1 MLLINGRILTCEGPN
16 IECGYLRTD
25 GEKIVAVGEMGE
37 IGPVAD
43 EKVLDCR
50 GKLVMPGMID
60 AHCHLGMWE
69 DGLGFEGDDGNE
81 STDPVT
87 PQLRAIDGINPMERS
102 FAEALQAGVT
112 TVVTG
117 PGSSNPVAGRICAMK
132 TYGCR
137 VDDMLLG
144 EVGVKFSLGENPK
157 ATYSEKSQTPITR
170 MAVTALIR
178 EALQKAQRYLQDTQ
192 RAREEE
198 EDPPEY
204 DAKCEA
210 LLPLLRRE
218 MKAHFHVHR
227 ADDIFT
233 ALRIARE
240 FSLDALL
247 IHATEGYL
255 VADVLQREGAQ
266 VVCGP
271 VIGARTKPEL
281 RNHSRAN
288 AAVLAAHGVEAA
300 ICTDHPEM
308 PIDTLALCA
317 GLAAA
322 EGLSKMAAIRAI
334 TILPARMAGIENRV
348 GSLVPGKDADILVFS
363 RDPLALGV
371 RPEQVIAGGV
381 LVEDAGR

>member
-16 IECGYLRTD
+16 IECGYLRTS
-25 GEKIVAVGEMGE
+25 GGKIAAVGAMGE
-37 IGPVAD
+37 IGPVQD
-43 EKVLDCR
+43 ETVLDCR
-50 GKLVMPGMID
+50 GKLIMPGMID
-60 AHCHLGMWE
+60 AHCHVGMWE

-81 STDPVT
+81 ATDPVT
-87 PQLRAIDGINPMERS
+87 PQLRAIDAINPMERAFS
-102 FAEALQAGVT
+102 EALRAGIT

-117 PGSSNPVAGRICAMK
+117 PGSANPVAGRICAMK
-132 TYGCR
+132 TYGQR

-144 EVGVKFSLGENPK
+144 EIGIKFSLGENPK
-157 ATYSEKSQTPITR
+157 ATYSEKSQSPMTR
-170 MAVTALIR
+170 MAVAALIR
-178 EALQKAQRYLQDTQ
+178 EALQKAARYLRDSE
-192 RAREEE
+192 RAREDEE
-198 EDPPEY
+198 CDPPEY

-240 FSLDALL
+240 FSLDVLL
-247 IHATEGYL
+247 IHATEGHL
-255 VADVLQREGAQ
+255 VADTLRREEAK

-271 VIGARTKPEL
+271 IIGARSKPEL

-288 AAVLAAHGVEAA
+288 AAILTTHGVDAA

-322 EGLSKMAAIRAI
+322 EGLPKMAAIRAI
-334 TILPARMAGIENRV
+334 TSLPAQLVGISDRV
-348 GSLVPGKDADILVFS
+348 GSLVPGKDADILIFAD
-363 RDPLALGV
+363 DPLTLGAK
-371 RPEQVIAGGV
+371 PERVIAGGV
-381 LVEDAGR
+381 LVE